1 MFTVYLY
8 VLDTMADWEPGF
20 AAAELNSGRFFRAD
34 APRVTVR
41 TVGANKAPVRTM
53 GGLTVLPEC
62 AVSEIAA
69 DKKSVL
75 LLPGADAWNDAKHRA
90 VIVKAAELLC
100 AGGTVC
106 AICGATV
113 ALADA
118 GLLNDRRH
126 TSNGAGFLESFCPA
140 YTGGCFYV
148 DSPCVAD
155 GDLITAGASGA
166 LAWAKQ
172 IIARLDVF
180 RPDTLE
186 AWYAFFST
194 GAPQRFFELM
204 QTLPSA
210 DQ

>member
-8 VLDTMADWEPGF
+8 VLDTMADWEPGY
-20 AAAELNSGRFFRAD
+20 AAAELNSGRFFRAN

-41 TVGANKAPVRTM
+41 TVGADKAPVRTM
-53 GGLTVLPEC
+53 GGLAVTPDC

-75 LLPGADAWNDAKHRA
+75 LLPGADAWNDAKHGA
-90 VIVKAAELLC
+90 VIAKAAELLG

-113 ALADA
+113 ALANA
-118 GLLNDRRH
+118 GLLNERRH
-126 TSNGAGFLESFCPA
+126 TSNGAGFLETFCPD
-140 YTGGCFYV
+140 YTGGRFYV

-155 GDLITAGASGA
+155 GGLITAGASGA

-172 IIARLDVF
+172 ILAWLDVF

-210 DQ
+210 GQ